1 LEQLQNYDF
10 GLVVALMLVF
20 QAGFSKITFNSFA
33 MSFDIGSMA
42 FWEAFQ
48 ISMPTKLEVVDPE
61 GYRTTTSLELT
72 K

>member
-1 LEQLQNYDF
+1 
-10 GLVVALMLVF
+10 LVF